1 VDKVMPMQTQKSSI
15 DEIIREILES
25 RGVPRNI
32 KAMLEESMSMMD
44 MLESE
49 NEKISCIISVLD
61 EASSDPNLSPF
72 ARTQIWSVVSRLE
85 SMKK

>member
-1 VDKVMPMQTQKSSI
+1 MQTQKSSI
-15 DEIIREILES
+15 DEIIREILEN

>member
-1 VDKVMPMQTQKSSI
+1 MDKVMPMQTQKSSI
-15 DEIIREILES
+15 DEIIREILEN

>member
-15 DEIIREILES
+15 DEIIREILEN